1 MGDPDFFQVNLIL
14 NQKQGSSVDKVFLYL
29 CWRATVRCHLIGQ
42 NVIYKCISKRTTSLF
57 IISNPKGKYISLVQY
72 CYNHV
77 SCKYFILK
85 KKYKIPVLWSLAITS
100 CFCFIWRRAVVLVVN
115 RLDKMWFWA
124 VILFLHFL
132 HLNNNPKEQFLTT
145 IFSNNLQQYSSTTIL
160 NELFFTIILLLHFL
174 HLNKANFPPNIS
186 SVQWRHNKEIHQEVC
201 DIF

>member
-1 MGDPDFFQVNLIL
+1 MSTRNHETIYHS
-14 NQKQGSSVDKVFLYL
+14 KWFLGNNHI
-29 CWRATVRCHLIGQ
+29 T
-42 NVIYKCISKRTTSLF
+42 
-57 IISNPKGKYISLVQY
+57 IILVQLFWLV
-72 CYNHV
+72 H
-77 SCKYFILK
+77 YFFK
-85 KKYKIPVLWSLAITS
+85 KNKIPVLWSLAITS